1 MIREDLSNIGK
12 EVVVMMFKTGFVVF
26 MVGGAVNIPGHE
38 FLILGIGTA
47 MMAIST
53 IIEKVR
59 TK

>member
-1 MIREDLSNIGK
+1 
-12 EVVVMMFKTGFVVF
+12 MMFKTGFVVF

-53 IIEKVR
+53 IMEKVR